1 MGVITT
7 TVGNPIVRNGI
18 AAGLLG
24 AAAVALWFLIFDWA
38 RGHPFETPALLAA
51 TLLHGASDAD
61 LPAIT
66 WSLVLEYT
74 VLHLVAFVVVGIVAA
89 WLIVAAEREAGLVV
103 GLLVFLAGFE
113 VFFIALVMFHG
124 PALLAALPWWG
135 VLAGNLL
142 ATAVMLAYFF
152 FRHRAL
158 GRALLGPWTEVVREG
173 VAAGIIGAAAVAIWF
188 LVYDTARGRPFY
200 TPALLGAAILK
211 GLRDPNALHIAPA
224 VVLGYSVVHGAAFV
238 LFGIL
243 AAVLLAVAEREPVL
257 LLAFFVLFTCFE
269 VFFFGLIKIVDEA
282 LLQSLGWW
290 TIFVGNLIAATTML
304 AYLRKRHVG
313 LGTRARTQ
321 WTFEHPAHQR

>member
-1 MGVITT
+1 VGVITI
-7 TVGNPIVRNGI
+7 TVGNRIVRNGL

-24 AAAVALWFLIFDWA
+24 AATVALWFLVFDWA

-51 TLLHGASDAD
+51 ALLHGASDID

-66 WSLVLEYT
+66 WSLVVEYS

-89 WLIVAAEREAGLVV
+89 WLIVAAERESGLVV

-142 ATAVMLAYFF
+142 ATAVMLTYFF

-173 VAAGIIGAAAVAIWF
+173 VVAGIIRAAAVAIWF
-188 LVYDTARGRPFY
+188 LVYDTAMGRPLY

-211 GLRDPNALHIAPA
+211 GLRDPNALHVSAA
-224 VVLGYSVVHGAAFV
+224 VVLG
-238 LFGIL
+238 
-243 AAVLLAVAEREPVL
+243 
-257 LLAFFVLFTCFE
+257 
-269 VFFFGLIKIVDEA
+269 
-282 LLQSLGWW
+282 
-290 TIFVGNLIAATTML
+290 
-304 AYLRKRHVG
+304 
-313 LGTRARTQ
+313 
-321 WTFEHPAHQR
+321 

>member
-1 MGVITT
+1 MSTA
-7 TVGNPIVRNGI
+7 GNRIVRNGV

-24 AAAVALWFLIFDWA
+24 AATVALWFLVFDWA

-51 TLLHGASDAD
+51 ALLHGATDVE

-66 WSLVLEYT
+66 WSLVAEYSL
-74 VLHLVAFVVVGIVAA
+74 LHVAAFVVVGIAAA

-103 GLLVFLAGFE
+103 ALVVFFAGFE
-113 VFFIALVMFHG
+113 VFFLALVMFHG

-158 GRALLGPWTEVVREG
+158 GHALLGPWTEVVREG

-188 LVYDTARGRPFY
+188 LVYDTAMGRPFY

-243 AAVLLAVAEREPVL
+243 AAVLLAAAEREPVL
-257 LLAFFVLFTCFE
+257 LLAVFVLFTCFE

-282 LLQSLGWW
+282 LLRSLGWW
-290 TIFVGNLIAATTML
+290 TIFVGNLLAAITML
-304 AYLRKRHVG
+304 AYFWRRHAG
-313 LGTRARTQ
+313 LGSRARTQ
-321 WTFEHPAHQR
+321 WTFESHAHLR